1 MIDNGFNSEWIQL
14 SKEIIEETNELKR
27 KLSEIRNNIGML
39 PLNPKDRLIWE
50 DNMKKFK
57 SLIMQIN
64 NKIDKYNLLV
74 PILQKQMLHVNL
86 NKFVEEA
93 LSILPVKNIKKS
105 LDSNYENLNQMYRKI
120 YLLLLAIFLVEK
132 LLRKLKH
139 MLKQCDIYNYN
150 II

>member
-1 MIDNGFNSEWIQL
+1 MIDNGFIPEWIQL

-57 SLIMQIN
+57 SLTMQIN

-86 NKFVEEA
+86 NKFAEEA

-105 LDSNYENLNQMYRKI
+105 LDSNYENLNQNISQDLFAFISDFFSRKI
-120 YLLLLAIFLVEK
+120 T
-132 LLRKLKH
+132 
-139 MLKQCDIYNYN
+139 
-150 II
+150 